1 MTTDNPPPR
10 ALAVLSGALTLTLVL
25 AACTSSEDSMT
36 PQKSRDALVSTIRDA
51 AALIEGPD
59 WAETSEPAPQE
70 CETGWATGTKYGYA
84 YSAPRPD
91 RDRLADVEK
100 VAEYWESL
108 GMDIHIVPERPAVYG
123 SGGPVQNIRFSTDPG
138 NYSIGGTSLCAPGA
152 PAEEDEDGE

>member
-1 MTTDNPPPR
+1 MDTGKPATR
-10 ALAVLSGALTLTLVL
+10 AAAALAVTGVLCAVL
-25 AACTSSEDSMT
+25 AACTSSEEQMT
-36 PQKSRDALVSTIRDA
+36 PETVRVTLVTTVTDT

-59 WAETSEPAPQE
+59 WAETLTTGAQE
-70 CETGWATGTKYGYA
+70 CAVGAVPGTMYGYA

-123 SGGPVQNIRFSTDPG
+123 AGGPIQSIEFSTDPG
-138 NYSIGGTSLCAPGA
+138 NYLIGGTSLCAPGES
-152 PAEEDEDGE
+152 AEDAE

>member
-1 MTTDNPPPR
+1 MDTGKPATR
-10 ALAVLSGALTLTLVL
+10 GVAALAVAGALIAALV
-25 AACTSSEDSMT
+25 ACTSSEDSLT
-36 PQKSRDALVSTIRDA
+36 PQESRDALASTIA
-51 AALIEGPD
+51 ETAALIDGPD
-59 WAETSEPAPQE
+59 WAETSEPSPQR

-123 SGGPVQNIRFSTDPG
+123 AGGPIQNIEFSTDPG
-138 NYSIGGTSLCAPGA
+138 NYSIGGTSLCAPGE
-152 PAEEDEDGE
+152 PADEDGDGE